1 MSFEKLRD
9 MDTFTDA
16 MFNRIVAFQERKHPA
31 WDQSLPFDERIRDLP
46 LHYLIFSNADRDPA
60 RYRQTVAPYYP
71 LSDEIRRIAGYVRLV
86 ADAAV
91 VADMHGGNGFIGSL
105 IGREGAKVIG
115 VRDPSAK
122 PNQIEDFYDPACY
135 AVRQT
140 TIAGIDF
147 AFDVAFSSW
156 MPAGVNQTPDIVKH
170 RPKLIVFV
178 FTDHVDNDGKPQTGV
193 PAAFTHLP
201 EQYRMIEEW
210 SITRPRN
217 ILHDIWP
224 DLTPSLE
231 EIRHTRIYADA
242 PYHAICLPDEQSPGG
257 SYDWE
262 SELEMALLALQ
273 AKHSLRATGLAS

>member
-1 MSFEKLRD
+1 MNFEKLRE

-16 MFNRIVAFQERKHPA
+16 MFNRIVAFQERTHPA
-31 WDQSLPFDERIRDLP
+31 WDQAVPFAERIRDLP

-71 LSDEIRRIAGYVRLV
+71 LSDEIRRIAGYARLV
-86 ADAAV
+86 APAPV

-105 IGREGAKVIG
+105 LGREGARVIG
-115 VRDPSAK
+115 VRDPAAK

-135 AVRQT
+135 EVRHT
-140 TIAGIDF
+140 TIANIDF
-147 AFDVAFSSW
+147 PFDVAFSSW
-156 MPAGVNQTPDIVKH
+156 MPAGVNQTPLILKH

-178 FTDHVDNDGKPQTGV
+178 FTDHVDNDGNPQTGV
-193 PAAFTHLP
+193 PAAFTQLP
-201 EQYRMIEEW
+201 DHYQLIEEW
-210 SITRPRN
+210 SITRPQN

-231 EIRHTRIYADA
+231 EVRHTRIYADA
-242 PYHAICLPDEQSPGG
+242 PYHAIELPDQPSAGA

-273 AKHSLRATGLAS
+273 AKNSLRVSGILN